1 VPPAIDESIKRKV
14 IQQWIT
20 GESRD
25 KIAAE
30 NNIGTGS
37 VSSIIANYKDGL
49 DNSEF
54 DSIRQLALEI
64 MKQGLNWSELA
75 SHFRLYNYFIKSGAA
90 EDRIEAFITNLHCTT
105 IPTQKTIEYLNQIH
119 EIAKE
124 ESIPLDQVSGY
135 IKEKLEE
142 KQKIDECVREAD
154 ATLQSKSVTIEA
166 IGEHLKLKE
175 ELDRHGVSMQDIAK
189 LLKLLS
195 NAKRYGF
202 DGKEIADKLYN
213 IQELEWKER
222 ELKDKC
228 KKFSKRISKFKD
240 VVPLTEDIAAWG
252 IGIDE
257 LLALKVGINQAAKHY
272 NLPPLAA
279 TLRLID
285 DIKKYNKINGLKEE
299 LSALYLQKYTLD
311 QACSRQSQSLIGLAK
326 LKSYG
331 LTEDRLLQLNNFL
344 ESNGYKTSSYT
355 HAAPNS
361 QFWKP

>member
-1 VPPAIDESIKRKV
+1 MIFPPEKV
-14 IQQWIT
+14 IELVNQLF
-20 GESRD
+20 
-25 KIAAE
+25 
-30 NNIGTGS
+30 NIS
-37 VSSIIANYKDGL
+37 
-49 DNSEF
+49 
-54 DSIRQLALEI
+54 
-64 MKQGLNWSELA
+64 
-75 SHFRLYNYFIKSGAA
+75 KS
-90 EDRIEAFITNLHCTT
+90 
-105 IPTQKTIEYLNQIH
+105 
-119 EIAKE
+119 
-124 ESIPLDQVSGY
+124 ESIPLDQVSSY
-135 IKEKLEE
+135 IKEKLQE
-142 KQKIDECVREAD
+142 KQKIDEEIKQAD
-154 ATLQSKSVTIEA
+154 ALLQNKNVTIEA
-166 IGEHLKLKE
+166 ISEHLKLKE
-175 ELDRHGVSMQDIAK
+175 QLDRHGVSVQDIDK

-299 LSALYLQKYTLD
+299 LSTLYLQKYALD
-311 QACSRQSQSLIGLAK
+311 EACSRQSRTLVNLLK
-326 LKSYG
+326 LK
-331 LTEDRLLQLNNFL
+331 TMD
-344 ESNGYKTSSYT
+344 
-355 HAAPNS
+355 
-361 QFWKP
+361 